1 VQEARRLIADGKI
14 GSITHITFRLLSD
27 YAAHPDG
34 ALTWR
39 YDRERG
45 RNGVLGDLMSHCGDL
60 ARYLL
65 GDIESVAA
73 DTVLFIAERPRLP
86 EDHGPLRPSPPLP

>member
-1 VQEARRLIADGKI
+1 
-14 GSITHITFRLLSD
+14 
-27 YAAHPDG
+27 
-34 ALTWR
+34 
-39 YDRERG
+39 
-45 RNGVLGDLMSHCGDL
+45 MSHCGDL